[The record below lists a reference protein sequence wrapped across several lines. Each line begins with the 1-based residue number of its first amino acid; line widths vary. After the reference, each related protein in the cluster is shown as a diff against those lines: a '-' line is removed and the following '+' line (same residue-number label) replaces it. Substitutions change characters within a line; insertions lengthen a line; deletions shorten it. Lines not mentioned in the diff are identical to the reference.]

1 MDFAGALFAVGH
13 KRFEFRALGLCK
25 VYFPA
30 TRWHTPSWWSEY
42 TKILQLSKDLLEKPL
57 SRNPNYIFAH
67 FLLARSYLAE
77 WASQL
82 SQDPRTLE
90 QALAAAQRAIALND
104 SSPEGHGTLSF
115 VYLWQK
121 QYDQAVAEM
130 ERVIALAPN
139 AAGGYA
145 RLAEMLSRMGRSEE

>member
-57 SRNPNYIFAH
+57 RTPNKTRNRQQGRISWVPAYA
-67 FLLARSYLAE
+67 
-77 WASQL
+77 
-82 SQDPRTLE
+82 
-90 QALAAAQRAIALND
+90 
-104 SSPEGHGTLSF
+104 GTTDFLSF
-115 VYLWQK
+115 PRKRESRRW
-121 QYDQAVAEM
+121 AVLLGILRSA
-130 ERVIALAPN
+130 N
-139 AAGGYA
+139 AV
-145 RLAEMLSRMGRSEE
+145 

>member
-57 SRNPNYIFAH
+57 SRAVH
-67 FLLARSYLAE
+67 SARGDCHERAM
-77 WASQL
+77 QH
-82 SQDPRTLE
+82 RTAPHACLRE
-90 QALAAAQRAIALND
+90 DGRHVGWVWGKGHRVQPG
-104 SSPEGHGTLSF
+104 SSLIP
-115 VYLWQK
+115 
-121 QYDQAVAEM
+121 
-130 ERVIALAPN
+130 
-139 AAGGYA
+139 
-145 RLAEMLSRMGRSEE
+145 

>member
-57 SRNPNYIFAH
+57 STDRRKYVVS
-67 FLLARSYLAE
+67 LLGSL
-77 WASQL
+77 L
-82 SQDPRTLE
+82 
-90 QALAAAQRAIALND
+90 
-104 SSPEGHGTLSF
+104 GSF
-115 VYLWQK
+115 
-121 QYDQAVAEM
+121 
-130 ERVIALAPN
+130 PPC
-139 AAGGYA
+139 G
-145 RLAEMLSRMGRSEE
+145 GRSEWGVTGRVCGCSPPPWSSPNSVRHGICRDVSHSISCGPMKKKQA